1 MPFRGRSTSS
11 EVHSELC
18 QISKMEHF
26 EEIIN
31 GYKALTIFEK
41 LSILDVWQSLK
52 YASASYTLF
61 KYN

>member
-1 MPFRGRSTSS
+1 
-11 EVHSELC
+11 
-18 QISKMEHF
+18 MEHF